1 MFAAGGDDEQAGP
14 ADVKTVGLVGA
25 GTIGAGW
32 ATHFLAQGLDVIAV
46 DPGAGAEE
54 RLRDKVAR
62 AWPAMERKGIA
73 QGASMDRIRF
83 QARLD
88 SSFAEVDFVQ
98 ESIPESL
105 DGKRGLIRD
114 ISQSVG
120 ESVVIASSTSY
131 LTASDLSVDCLK
143 PDRFIIGHPFH
154 PVYILPLVEV
164 VGGSLT
170 SKRTIDWAMEF
181 YAHWGH
187 RPLHCRNEILG
198 HLGNRLQ
205 RALYAEAFRLVAE
218 GVATTEEVDRA
229 MTDAAGLRLG
239 LTGPFMTRAMA
250 MNDAGLRMIFEWQR
264 SHKITF
270 PCERDNPELTDPL
283 IDRFVEQMTEQMD
296 GRDVAELEKA
306 RDEYLVDLIKLR
318 DRFSAFHPD
327 DRS

>member
-1 MFAAGGDDEQAGP
+1 MFSGRGDHEQAGP
-14 ADVKTVGLVGA
+14 ADVKTVGLVGM

-32 ATHFLAQGLDVIAV
+32 ATHFLARGLDVIAV
-46 DPGAGAEE
+46 DPGPGAER
-54 RLRDKVAR
+54 RLLDKIAR
-62 AWPAMERKGIA
+62 AWPAMERKGLA
-73 QGASMDRIRF
+73 PGASMDRIRF
-83 QARLD
+83 QTSLD
-88 SSFAEVDFVQ
+88 SSFAAVGFVQ

-105 DGKRGLIRD
+105 DAKRSLIQD
-114 ISQSVG
+114 ISHCVG
-120 ESVVIASSTSY
+120 EEIVIASSTSY
-131 LTASDLSVDCLK
+131 LTASDLSMDCLR

-154 PVYILPLVEV
+154 PVYIIPLVEV

-181 YAHWGH
+181 YARWGH

-205 RALYAEAFRLVAE
+205 RALFAEAFRLVAE

-229 MTDAAGLRLG
+229 MTDAAGLRLA

-270 PCERDNPELTDPL
+270 PCERDNPELTDSL
-283 IDRFVEQMTEQMD
+283 IDRFVEQMTEQLD
-296 GRDVAELEKA
+296 GRDVAELENV
-306 RDEYLVDLIKLR
+306 RDEYLVELIKLR
-318 DRFSAFHPD
+318 DRLTVLQRD
-327 DRS
+327 DQG